1 MGRIVLFLIGIWW
14 RKITKVFFYYELITS
29 GIEFMLPFDINLA
42 TATLIRVLV
51 TLVNF
56 QSDYFHFW
64 PSLVCILLQFPFMA
78 IMNAEF
84 NNLPRDQGFYSKI
97 VSDMIVQA
105 VLIWICHL
113 FITKAGMIFVE
124 VEVLRDG
131 NEQLLNN
138 LEEGLII

>member
-1 MGRIVLFLIGIWW
+1 MLFLIGIWW

>member
-1 MGRIVLFLIGIWW
+1 
-14 RKITKVFFYYELITS
+14 
-29 GIEFMLPFDINLA
+29 MLPFDINLA

>member
-1 MGRIVLFLIGIWW
+1 MQAN
-14 RKITKVFFYYELITS
+14 E
-29 GIEFMLPFDINLA
+29 IEHTLP
-42 TATLIRVLV
+42 T
-51 TLVNF
+51 
-56 QSDYFHFW
+56 HF
-64 PSLVCILLQFPFMA
+64 
-78 IMNAEF
+78 AEF
-84 NNLPRDQGFYSKI
+84 VRENCWQSPFARFYSKI